1 MAKSQYNPWE
11 DKKTFVQYIG
21 NTDSLLDT
29 LSLEDLNSCPS
40 MPNFSKQ
47 VNNNYYKEQS
57 ILPINIINDY
67 ANSNDIIDALNNLY
81 EQNTIQ
87 YNKLEKLEVIYEKY
101 KYKNILSPD
110 KNLELLQKIN
120 DLNNF
125 LLEIKQNK
133 NKLLNLLHNS
143 GMTDSHVIKIKHSKK
158 LEFIKLLKICCNKNN
173 AVLDMVELYENMHDN
188 TLIKLKQKIDEEDM
202 KVNALIKD
210 FKEIQNIQS
219 KKDKK

>member
-40 MPNFSKQ
+40 MPNFSKK

-158 LEFIKLLKICCNKNN
+158 L
-173 AVLDMVELYENMHDN
+173 
-188 TLIKLKQKIDEEDM
+188 
-202 KVNALIKD
+202 
-210 FKEIQNIQS
+210 
-219 KKDKK
+219 